1 MIVGLSIAILLSALL
16 WLIIRVIVI
25 RPLSRLREA
34 AVIVKQGGELPKL
47 QFKASPEIAEVSEA
61 FNDMVSNLDERYHE
75 LEQALTTLQVTQD
88 QLVHS
93 EKMGALGNLVAGVSH
108 EINTPIGIGVTAI
121 SYLDQ
126 KTKEF
131 QALYETGKMKK
142 SDLEQFLSI
151 THETN
156 AMVQSNLERAST
168 LVRSFKQI
176 SVDQSVEI
184 KRTFLFKD
192 YIGGII
198 ASLKPALKKT
208 HLRIDVYCDDQ
219 LNLYTYPGALSQII
233 TNLVMNSLNHAY
245 DADEEGSLSIRV
257 VEQPEH
263 ILITYAD
270 DGKGMTTDV
279 LDHIFDPFFTTS
291 RGQGGTGLGMN
302 IVYNLV
308 TQTLHG
314 TIQCSSKLGQGSLF
328 AITIPERGGRSI
340 MTREVESADLDELLF
355 AIEED
360 EEIETQRTEQDPW
373 IVLIVD
379 DEKQIH
385 QVTKM
390 VLQDFEFA
398 GRKLEFHSAYSAF
411 EAKRLLIEQPQTA
424 LVLLDVVMEHEDAGL
439 QIAKYIREEL
449 NNQAVRIILRT
460 GQPGQA
466 PERTVIMDYDINDY
480 KEKTEL
486 TSQKFFTTVVTALR
500 SFRDI
505 KTIEKSRIGLE
516 EIIKSSA
523 TLFELQSMKK
533 FASGVLTQMTSIV
546 NLHKNAIHCS
556 FAVTKGV
563 EDIYILAA
571 SGDYAENQDARAR
584 DVVPMEVLK
593 RD

>member
-1 MIVGLSIAILLSALL
+1 MSIRQKKLSLQKRIVFLVTAVTVGMISTMMVFDTFSLNQSIREAYVSQISGMTIAINGRYEESKSITDIQQIFDYIKYKNKRVLEMKLYDKQGKILAASQREEVGTYMKANHIVIPEQDNTIVDRVPMAERDMPIVRLTAPLQEDGVVVGAVEVIIDSSEEELLLQHRSNLILIVGLSIAILLSALL

-34 AVIVKQGGELPKL
+34 AVIVKQGGDLPKL

-121 SYLDQ
+121 SYLNQ

-131 QALYETGKMKK
+131 QTLYETGKMKK

-208 HLRIDVYCDDQ
+208 RLRIDVYCDDE

-245 DADEEGSLSIRV
+245 DVDEEGSLSIRV
-257 VEQPEH
+257 LEQPEH

-328 AITIPERGGRSI
+328 AITIPK
-340 MTREVESADLDELLF
+340 
-355 AIEED
+355 EE
-360 EEIETQRTEQDPW
+360 E
-373 IVLIVD
+373 
-379 DEKQIH
+379 
-385 QVTKM
+385 
-390 VLQDFEFA
+390 
-398 GRKLEFHSAYSAF
+398 
-411 EAKRLLIEQPQTA
+411 
-424 LVLLDVVMEHEDAGL
+424 
-439 QIAKYIREEL
+439 
-449 NNQAVRIILRT
+449 
-460 GQPGQA
+460 
-466 PERTVIMDYDINDY
+466 
-480 KEKTEL
+480 
-486 TSQKFFTTVVTALR
+486 
-500 SFRDI
+500 
-505 KTIEKSRIGLE
+505 
-516 EIIKSSA
+516 
-523 TLFELQSMKK
+523 
-533 FASGVLTQMTSIV
+533 
-546 NLHKNAIHCS
+546 
-556 FAVTKGV
+556 
-563 EDIYILAA
+563 
-571 SGDYAENQDARAR
+571 
-584 DVVPMEVLK
+584 EVL
-593 RD
+593 